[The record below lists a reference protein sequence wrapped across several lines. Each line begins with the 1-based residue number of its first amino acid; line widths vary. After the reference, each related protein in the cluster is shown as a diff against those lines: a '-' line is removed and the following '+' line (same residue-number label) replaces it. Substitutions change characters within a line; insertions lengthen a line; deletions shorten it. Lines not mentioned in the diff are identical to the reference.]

1 MRAEYRSPVSKSTCP
16 SAARTAPAALAAPIA
31 CVCVAI
37 CASACSTQTTETNVW
52 KSPTAAAG
60 GTMKNIAVFAGRVT
74 PTDRHTLEDGFVA
87 SLATYG
93 VRATPSYSIFPESQV
108 PPDATSVQKTLQS
121 SGFDGALVSTLQGVT
136 ERVSIDPYSDWAGG
150 FYGAYWGPGAPVYAE
165 TDRFVKFET
174 TVWNVNAGKMVW
186 SALTQTENPR
196 SGTDFVASLTKAV
209 TPSIAKAGLI
219 PSRNGGPISMLLP

>member
-1 MRAEYRSPVSKSTCP
+1 MRAEYRSPVLKCTCP
-16 SAARTAPAALAAPIA
+16 SAAPAALAAPIFAFA
-31 CVCVAI
+31 CVAV
-37 CASACSTQTTETNVW
+37 CATACSTQTTETNVW

-60 GTMKNIAVFAGRVT
+60 TMKNIAVFAGRVN

-93 VRATPSYSIFPESQV
+93 VRATPSYSIFPESPV

-165 TDRFVKFET
+165 TDQFVKFET
-174 TVWNVNAGKMVW
+174 TVWNVSAGKMVW
-186 SALTQTENPR
+186 SALTQTVNPK
-196 SGTDFVASLTKAV
+196 SGQDFVASLTKAV

-219 PSRNGGPISMLLP
+219 PSRNGGPISMLP